1 MFHRFD
7 SFFISK
13 TKFFSLWAEWLE
25 LRATLSALEANRSAV
40 SINFTFLVFQLTL
53 KRMKSLFKVLSQTSG
68 RQTLRLHHFHDI
80 ETPAVD
86 ILSDG
91 SWSFTQNRFFGYYI
105 VTEINSKMGLNRLRF
120 FKSWGSLSMKN
131 HQKFPKQMP

>member
-1 MFHRFD
+1 MLKKCNEQCVSSFRFL
-7 SFFISK
+7 
-13 TKFFSLWAEWLE
+13 FSTQKQKILAFEWWLE

-40 SINFTFLVFQLTL
+40 TINFNFLVFQFTL

-91 SWSFTQNRFFGYYI
+91 S
-105 VTEINSKMGLNRLRF
+105 
-120 FKSWGSLSMKN
+120 
-131 HQKFPKQMP
+131 